1 MPIRLVVFDLD
12 GTLTTHNSSWWR
24 LHEVFGT
31 HEEGQK
37 YYDRYFAGE
46 INYQQWAD
54 LDAGLWKGK
63 PLSEVERIADE
74 TRLVLGARETI
85 QELKRNYIDVAILS
99 GGIDLLADR
108 IAKRL
113 AIDYVMVN
121 KIQHENGTLTGE
133 VEVIVGWG
141 GKAEEIKQVFNDF
154 NVAPEETAF
163 VGDGRNDISAFSVVG
178 LSIAFNPE
186 HEEVSKAADVVVPGN
201 DLRAILKHILGN

>member
-12 GTLTTHNSSWWR
+12 GTLTTHASSWWR

-31 HEEGQK
+31 NEEGQE

-63 PLSEVERIADE
+63 PLAEVERIADE
-74 TRLVLGARETI
+74 TQLVPGARETI
-85 QELKRNYIDVAILS
+85 QELKRNSIDVAVLS
-99 GGIDLLADR
+99 GGIDLLANR
-108 IAKRL
+108 IAERL

-121 KIQHENGTLTGE
+121 KIHHEDGNLTGE
-133 VEVIVGWG
+133 VDVIVGWG
-141 GKAEEIKQVFNDF
+141 GKAEELKQVFNDF
-154 NVAPEETAF
+154 GVAPKETAF
-163 VGDGRNDISAFSVVG
+163 VGDGKNDISAFSVVG

-186 HEEVSKAADVVVPGN
+186 HEEVAKAADVVVPGN
-201 DLRAILKHILGN
+201 DLRAILRYILEN

>member
-37 YYDRYFAGE
+37 YYDQYFAGE

-63 PLSEVERIADE
+63 SLAEVERIANE
-74 TRLVLGARETI
+74 THLVPGARETI
-85 QELKRNYIDVAILS
+85 EELKKHSIDVAILS
-99 GGIDLLADR
+99 GGIDILANR
-108 IAKRL
+108 IAARL

-121 KIQHENGTLTGE
+121 KIHHENGALTGE
-133 VEVIVGWG
+133 VEVVVGWG

-154 NVAPEETAF
+154 KVLPEDTAF
-163 VGDGRNDISAFSVVG
+163 VGDGKNDVSAFSVVG

-186 HEEVSKAADVVVPGN
+186 HEEVARAADIVVRGN
-201 DLRAILKHILGN
+201 DLRAILKHVL